1 MYRGSWGRDFRRG
14 TTLSLGDVGGVF
26 SVLVAV
32 LVPLLGLM
40 LFLRRRRLADADSS
54 ARLGWREQTKRGYKA
69 FFGTIGVGILFAS
82 VSAALLSGPELPVYG
97 IAALVALLALPF
109 ILVFALDL
117 GTTAD
122 EDGWRRRTRRGFTR
136 LFCSIGILAYVGL
149 ALAVLFY
156 ERDTA
161 GPAIALPEAVP
172 QRAPSEV
179 VPNAAQGN
187 LEITPHSCPSGFV
200 FVEAGTIAANNP
212 AAGTGNPTPAAA
224 PALTLARSICVQAT
238 EVTQGQWERA
248 MGNNPSFFS
257 ACGDDCP
264 VDQVSWFDA
273 VEYAN
278 ARSRQEGLPAC
289 YDGFYFVGAGC
300 TGYRLPTSDEWTYA
314 AQGGVAAAPIADL
327 DAVSWNPKNSD
338 KKPHPTRS
346 RQPNR
351 LGLYD
356 TLGGVWEWTQDEYD
370 IWGTPQLGKGDS
382 ETARILRGGSWYT
395 LPEEAPAA
403 ASIYNFPDRK
413 LFHVGFRL
421 VKTWTDNPTES
432 NNGREDEPDPMLAEG
447 SGSCPIGYA
456 LIEPSPFAT
465 RDEMDWHVWNADPV
479 HWSFE
484 VNLQQ
489 RFCLKKTEVTQGEW
503 TTLMGSN
510 PSQFRHCGPSCPV
523 EQVSWLDAV
532 RFADALN
539 GRAGLRSCYGGNSL
553 SSTGCRGFRLPT
565 EAEWEFAAYAPYDR
579 STAGTLPGPRGFRNS
594 PELNDI
600 SWYSGN
606 SGVSYEGGFDCADW
620 TERAQAATTCGTH
633 LVGTRLPNR
642 LGLSDMLGNVWEWTS
657 DWYEPTPYAG
667 GPALDPLGPR
677 GGNRKVLRGASW
689 NYPAEGVR
697 ARIRQGA
704 APQSNNAFTGFRL
717 AIAARP
723 VGAAR
728 TQGNTNG
735 SGSGATAPSAPAA
748 EQSTAP
754 KTDAGENIDTTTSYP
769 DLINLVD
776 ADLPACLGPS
786 ALCPAFS
793 GSGVR
798 LDFSLGAGA
807 ERKSY
812 IAAYDYNNTS
822 DADPGAFE
830 YGYNSSAAFAVFEI
844 AHRGG
849 RRSFVQRLEGSCGF
863 RGYPCDLSLLPL
875 SDKAMGVMT
884 YGTWGQEGLFREYST
899 LIIIGNGV
907 ATSISFSTSG
917 SNVGAVVCES
927 DGSDDY
933 AVHRDFFEYETEL
946 KLEPGDNPD
955 FPDILIFEEQT
966 ITPCNGD
973 AEVTRQT
980 LRFRYSEGGYGG
992 GGEPLFDGW

>member
-1 MYRGSWGRDFRRG
+1 MKGWRQLSRRGLAVFFGEMGFVTLGALGGVLFPSILTLLLATALPDNALHDLPYPETRLASASLMAVLLCIAFFALRRFNRRRG
-14 TTLSLGDVGGVF
+14 TVDGKPWWKNNRPWIEKTLGSL
-26 SVLVAV
+26 
-32 LVPLLGLM
+32 
-40 LFLRRRRLADADSS
+40 R
-54 ARLGWREQTKRGYKA
+54 
-69 FFGTIGVGILFAS
+69 
-82 VSAALLSGPELPVYG
+82 
-97 IAALVALLALPF
+97 
-109 ILVFALDL
+109 
-117 GTTAD
+117 
-122 EDGWRRRTRRGFTR
+122 
-136 LFCSIGILAYVGL
+136 FCSILCGTLLGML
-149 ALAVLFY
+149 VLF
-156 ERDTA
+156 RLLPSADTVEGA
-161 GPAIALPEAVP
+161 AAHPAALPQWAFPQEPQSAEA
-172 QRAPSEV
+172 
-179 VPNAAQGN
+179 PNSPVAS
-187 LEITPHSCPSGFV
+187 HSCPSGFV
-200 FVEAGTIAANNP
+200 FVEAGTIAAKNP
-212 AAGTGNPTPAAA
+212 AAGTGAPPPAAA
-224 PALTLARSICVQAT
+224 PALTLGRSICVQAT

-257 ACGDDCP
+257 DCGDDCP

-346 RQPNR
+346 RQPNG

-356 TLGGVWEWTQDEYD
+356 TLGGVWEWTQNEYN
-370 IWGTPQLGKGDS
+370 IWESSPLGKGDR

-395 LPEEAPAA
+395 LPVEASEA

-413 LFHVGFRL
+413 LFHVGLRL
-421 VKTWTDNPTES
+421 VKNWTES
-432 NNGREDEPDPMLAEG
+432 PPESTQGSSDAPDATLAEG
-447 SGSCPIGYA
+447 SGDCPVGFA
-456 LIEPSPFAT
+456 LVEPAT
-465 RDEMDWHVWNADPV
+465 FEMGAEKGSSVWNPDPADRRL
-479 HWSFE
+479 E
-484 VNLQQ
+484 VSL
-489 RFCLKKTEVTQGEW
+489 RDAYCLKKTEVTQGEW
-503 TTLMGSN
+503 TALMGSN
-510 PSQFRHCGPSCPV
+510 PSQFQQCGPSCPV
-523 EQVSWLDAV
+523 EQVSWFDAV

-539 GRAGLRSCYGGNSL
+539 GRAGLRSCYDGNSL

-579 STAGTLPGPRGFRNS
+579 KTAGTLPGPRGFRNS
-594 PELNDI
+594 AELNDI

-620 TERAQAATTCGTH
+620 TERAQAAATCGTH

-642 LGLSDMLGNVWEWTS
+642 LGLYDMLGNVWEWTS
-657 DWYEPTPYAG
+657 DWHEATPYAG

-677 GGNRKVLRGASW
+677 SGTKKVLRGASW
-689 NYPAEGVR
+689 NYPAEGLR

-704 APQSNNAFTGFRL
+704 PPQSNNAFTGFRL

-723 VGAAR
+723 VGAAGK
-728 TQGNTNG
+728 QSKADG
-735 SGSGATAPSAPAA
+735 SGSGVTPTIAPAA
-748 EQSTAP
+748 QQSTAP
-754 KTDAGENIDTTTSYP
+754 KTDAGETIDANSPYP
-769 DLINLVD
+769 DLLNLVD
-776 ADLPACLGPS
+776 ANLPACLGPS
-786 ALCPAFS
+786 GLCPAFS
-793 GSGVR
+793 GSDKR

-812 IAAYDYNNTS
+812 IVAYDYNNTS
-822 DADPGAFE
+822 DADPGAFN
-830 YGYNSSAAFAVFEI
+830 YGYNSTAAFAVFEI
-844 AHRGG
+844 AHRGR
-849 RRSFVQRLEGSCGF
+849 RRSFVQRLEGSCGSY
-863 RGYPCDLSLLPL
+863 GYPCDLSLLPI
-875 SDKAMGVMT
+875 SDGAMGVMT
-884 YGTWGQEGLFREYST
+884 YGTWGQEGLNREYST

-946 KLEPGDNPD
+946 KFEPGDNPD